1 MKKIVVIIFLIVV
14 SSFATL
20 ATEKPVQKQ
29 VLVGSVSQGTGADS
43 IEVNRI
49 FTASK
54 LAIDMSS
61 NYITIADSIRKKAI
75 EKADSNATYEILA
88 NSLKANYLIYSSVD
102 VFHGMLRANITLV
115 NIETKEEKLGFGYA
129 PLRYMKDGKKIY
141 DVALLS
147 AMQRAFMNV
156 TDDSTLYVHQ
166 PEQYRIKPAES
177 MVIGGFM
184 FDNNDNPLIW
194 RLFTNKSV
202 ASFYASESIYSA
214 AKEADKYAVYDLAT
228 RDSMYAAFNL
238 FLMENFTQPSQ
249 TEMKILSAFSVQNY
263 IFGSIKRV
271 DNHAEVK
278 LLLAVMDGENLEIV
292 RTEEGILK
300 EDSEAKF
307 GELIMKLTNKLLFID
322 NSKGVSK

>member
-1 MKKIVVIIFLIVV
+1 MKKIIVIIFLVAA
-14 SSFATL
+14 STFA
-20 ATEKPVQKQ
+20 AQMPVQRT

-43 IEVNRI
+43 IEIHKI

-54 LAIDMSS
+54 LALDMTS
-61 NYITIADSIRKKAI
+61 NYITVADSLRKKAI
-75 EKADSNATYEILA
+75 ETADSNATFEILA
-88 NSLKANYLIYSSVD
+88 NKLKADYLIYSSVD

-115 NIETKEEKLGFGYA
+115 NMKTKEEKLGFGYA

-147 AMQRAFMNV
+147 ALQRAFMDV
-156 TDDSTLYVHQ
+156 TDDTTLYIHQ
-166 PEQYRIKPAES
+166 PEQYRVKPAES

-184 FDNNDNPLIW
+184 FDNNDNPLLW

-214 AKEADKYAVYDLAT
+214 AKEADNYAVYDLAT
-228 RDSMYAAFNL
+228 RDSMYAAFNMY
-238 FLMENFTQPSQ
+238 LMENFTQPSQ
-249 TEMKILSAFSVQNY
+249 TEMKVLSAFSVQNY

-271 DNHAEVK
+271 ENHAEVK
-278 LLLAVMDGENLEIV
+278 LLLAIMDGEQLTIV
-292 RTEEGILK
+292 STEEGILK
-300 EDSEAKF
+300 DDTEAKF
-307 GELIMKLTNKLLFID
+307 GELIKKLTNKLLVID